1 MAGLN
6 VAGLSVVVPTLNEA
20 RHLPFLL
27 ADLQRWPDAL
37 QIVVVDGGSTDK
49 TIQVAHQGGA
59 QVVQSPVQGRGQQ
72 LQRGLQL
79 SQHSWL
85 MVLHADS
92 RLSQHWVD
100 HVQRVLS
107 MARGRQQ
114 AWAFDF
120 RVDQRRPMLKLLEW
134 CVALRSRWGQ
144 MPYGDQ
150 GLLIHRSLY
159 ERVGGYRSLALMEDV
174 DLIQRLQQI
183 SRIGALG
190 CALTTSA
197 RRWNHRGVLNQ
208 AWNNAQLR
216 RRWKNGED
224 AEQLIRIYRR

>member
-1 MAGLN
+1 M
-6 VAGLSVVVPTLNEA
+6 VVPVLNEA

>member
-1 MAGLN
+1 M
-6 VAGLSVVVPTLNEA
+6 AGLSVVVPVLNEA

-92 RLSQHWVD
+92 RLSQHGAGT
-100 HVQRVLS
+100 S
-107 MARGRQQ
+107 T
-114 AWAFDF
+114 
-120 RVDQRRPMLKLLEW
+120 
-134 CVALRSRWGQ
+134 
-144 MPYGDQ
+144 
-150 GLLIHRSLY
+150 GLGL
-159 ERVGGYRSLALMEDV
+159 
-174 DLIQRLQQI
+174 
-183 SRIGALG
+183 
-190 CALTTSA
+190 
-197 RRWNHRGVLNQ
+197 
-208 AWNNAQLR
+208 
-216 RRWKNGED
+216 
-224 AEQLIRIYRR
+224 

>member
-1 MAGLN
+1 M
-6 VAGLSVVVPTLNEA
+6 AGLSVVVPVLNEA

-72 LQRGLQL
+72 LQLGLQL

>member
-1 MAGLN
+1 M
-6 VAGLSVVVPTLNEA
+6 AGLSVVVPVLNEA

-92 RLSQHWVD
+92 RLNQHWVD

-107 MARGRQQ
+107 MALGRQQ

-208 AWNNAQLR
+208 AWSNARLR

>member
-1 MAGLN
+1 M
-6 VAGLSVVVPTLNEA
+6 AGLSVVVPVLNEA

-37 QIVVVDGGSTDK
+37 QIVVVDGGSTNK

>member
-1 MAGLN
+1 
-6 VAGLSVVVPTLNEA
+6 
-20 RHLPFLL
+20 
-27 ADLQRWPDAL
+27 
-37 QIVVVDGGSTDK
+37 
-49 TIQVAHQGGA
+49 
-59 QVVQSPVQGRGQQ
+59 
-72 LQRGLQL
+72 
-79 SQHSWL
+79 

-107 MARGRQQ
+107 MARGDQQ

-134 CVALRSRWGQ
+134 CVAIRSHWGQ

-197 RRWNHRGVLNQ
+197 RRWTRRGVLNQ
-208 AWNNAQLR
+208 AWSNAQLR

-224 AEQLIRIYRR
+224 AEQLIQIYRR

>member
-1 MAGLN
+1 M
-6 VAGLSVVVPTLNEA
+6 AGLSVVAPVLNEA

-107 MARGRQQ
+107 MALGRQQ

-208 AWNNAQLR
+208 AWSNARLR

>member
-1 MAGLN
+1 M
-6 VAGLSVVVPTLNEA
+6 AGLSVVVPVLNEA

-79 SQHSWL
+79 SQHSWW

>member
-1 MAGLN
+1 VAGLN
-6 VAGLSVVVPTLNEA
+6 VAGCVVVPALNEA

-37 QIVVVDGGSTDK
+37 QIIVVDGGSTDK

-107 MARGRQQ
+107 MARGHQQ

-134 CVALRSRWGQ
+134 CVAIRSHWGQ

-197 RRWNHRGVLNQ
+197 RRWTRRGVLNQ
-208 AWNNAQLR
+208 AWSNAQLR

-224 AEQLIRIYRR
+224 AEQLIQIYRR

>member
-1 MAGLN
+1 M
-6 VAGLSVVVPTLNEA
+6 AGLSVVVPVLNEA

-49 TIQVAHQGGA
+49 TIEVAHQGGA

>member
-1 MAGLN
+1 M
-6 VAGLSVVVPTLNEA
+6 AGLSVVVPVLNEA

-134 CVALRSRWGQ
+134 CVAIRSRWGQ

-150 GLLIHRSLY
+150 GLLIHHSLY

-208 AWNNAQLR
+208 AWSNARLR

>member
-1 MAGLN
+1 M
-6 VAGLSVVVPTLNEA
+6 AGLSVVVPVLNEA

-49 TIQVAHQGGA
+49 TIQVAQQGGA

-107 MARGRQQ
+107 MALGRQQ

-190 CALTTSA
+190 CALTTSS
-197 RRWNHRGVLNQ
+197 RRWSRRSVLNQ
-208 AWNNAQLR
+208 AWKNAQLR
-216 RRWKNGED
+216 RRWRNGVN
-224 AEQLIRIYRR
+224 AQQLVQTYRR

>member
-1 MAGLN
+1 M
-6 VAGLSVVVPTLNEA
+6 AGLSVVVPVLNEA

-79 SQHSWL
+79 SQNSWL

-107 MARGRQQ
+107 MVRGRQQ

-197 RRWNHRGVLNQ
+197 RRWKHRGVLNQ
-208 AWNNAQLR
+208 AWSNARLR

>member
-1 MAGLN
+1 M
-6 VAGLSVVVPTLNEA
+6 AGLSVVVPVLNEA

-197 RRWNHRGVLNQ
+197 RRWNHRGVVHQ
-208 AWNNAQLR
+208 AWRNAQLR
-216 RRWKNGED
+216 RRWKNGVNAED
-224 AEQLIRIYRR
+224 LIQTYRR

>member
-1 MAGLN
+1 M
-6 VAGLSVVVPTLNEA
+6 VVPVLNEA

-159 ERVGGYRSLALMEDV
+159 ERIGGYRPLALMEDL
-174 DLIQRLQQI
+174 DIIERLRRV
-183 SRIGALG
+183 SRIGCLG

-197 RRWNHRGVLNQ
+197 RRWTRRGVLNQ
-208 AWNNAQLR
+208 AWSNAQLR

-224 AEQLIRIYRR
+224 AEQLIQIYRR

>member
-1 MAGLN
+1 M
-6 VAGLSVVVPTLNEA
+6 AGLSVVVPVLNEA

-92 RLSQHWVD
+92 RLNQHWVD

-107 MARGRQQ
+107 MALGRQQ

-159 ERVGGYRSLALMEDV
+159 ERIGGYRPIALMEDL
-174 DLIQRLQQI
+174 DIIERLRRV
-183 SRIGALG
+183 SRIGSLG

-197 RRWNHRGVLNQ
+197 RRWNHRGVMNQ
-208 AWNNAQLR
+208 AWRNAQLR
-216 RRWKNGED
+216 RRWKNGVKAED
-224 AEQLIRIYRR
+224 LIQTYRR

>member
-1 MAGLN
+1 M
-6 VAGLSVVVPTLNEA
+6 AGLSVVVPVLNEA

-92 RLSQHWVD
+92 RLSQHWGD

-208 AWNNAQLR
+208 AWSNARLR

>member
-1 MAGLN
+1 M
-6 VAGLSVVVPTLNEA
+6 AGLSVVVPVLNEA

-79 SQHSWL
+79 SEHSWL

>member
-1 MAGLN
+1 M
-6 VAGLSVVVPTLNEA
+6 AGLSVVVPVLNEA

-190 CALTTSA
+190 CGLTTSA

-208 AWNNAQLR
+208 AWSNARLR

>member
-1 MAGLN
+1 M
-6 VAGLSVVVPTLNEA
+6 VVPVLNEA

-190 CALTTSA
+190 CALTTSS
-197 RRWNHRGVLNQ
+197 RRWSRRSVLNQ
-208 AWNNAQLR
+208 AWKNAQLR
-216 RRWKNGED
+216 RRWRNGLN
-224 AEQLIRIYRR
+224 AEQLIQTYRR

>member
-1 MAGLN
+1 
-6 VAGLSVVVPTLNEA
+6 
-20 RHLPFLL
+20 
-27 ADLQRWPDAL
+27 
-37 QIVVVDGGSTDK
+37 
-49 TIQVAHQGGA
+49 
-59 QVVQSPVQGRGQQ
+59 
-72 LQRGLQL
+72 
-79 SQHSWL
+79 
-85 MVLHADS
+85 
-92 RLSQHWVD
+92 
-100 HVQRVLS
+100 
-107 MARGRQQ
+107 
-114 AWAFDF
+114 
-120 RVDQRRPMLKLLEW
+120 MLKLLEW
-134 CVALRSRWGQ
+134 CVAIRSHWGQ

-208 AWNNAQLR
+208 AWSNARLR

>member
-1 MAGLN
+1 M
-6 VAGLSVVVPTLNEA
+6 AGLSVVVPVLNEA

-224 AEQLIRIYRR
+224 AEQLIQIYRR

>member
-1 MAGLN
+1 M
-6 VAGLSVVVPTLNEA
+6 AGLSVVVPVLNEA

-107 MARGRQQ
+107 MALGRQQ

-208 AWNNAQLR
+208 AWSNARLR

>member
-1 MAGLN
+1 M
-6 VAGLSVVVPTLNEA
+6 AGLSVVVPVLNEA

>member
-1 MAGLN
+1 M
-6 VAGLSVVVPTLNEA
+6 VVPALNEA

-37 QIVVVDGGSTDK
+37 QIIVVDGGSTDK

>member
-1 MAGLN
+1 M
-6 VAGLSVVVPTLNEA
+6 AGLSVVVPVLNEA

-183 SRIGALG
+183 SRIGSLG

>member
-1 MAGLN
+1 
-6 VAGLSVVVPTLNEA
+6 VAGLSVVVPVLNEA

>member
-1 MAGLN
+1 M
-6 VAGLSVVVPTLNEA
+6 AGLSVVVPVLNEA

-120 RVDQRRPMLKLLEW
+120 RVDQHRPMLKLLEW

-183 SRIGALG
+183 TRIGALG

>member
-1 MAGLN
+1 M
-6 VAGLSVVVPTLNEA
+6 AGLSVVVPVLNEA

-79 SQHSWL
+79 SQYSWL

-159 ERVGGYRSLALMEDV
+159 ESVGGYRSLALMEDV

-208 AWNNAQLR
+208 AWSNARLR

>member
-1 MAGLN
+1 M
-6 VAGLSVVVPTLNEA
+6 AGLSVVVPVLNEA

-190 CALTTSA
+190 CALTTSS
-197 RRWNHRGVLNQ
+197 RRWSRRSVFNQ
-208 AWNNAQLR
+208 AWKNAQLR

>member
-1 MAGLN
+1 M
-6 VAGLSVVVPTLNEA
+6 AGLSVVVPVLNEA

-72 LQRGLQL
+72 LQLGLQL

-208 AWNNAQLR
+208 AWSNARLR